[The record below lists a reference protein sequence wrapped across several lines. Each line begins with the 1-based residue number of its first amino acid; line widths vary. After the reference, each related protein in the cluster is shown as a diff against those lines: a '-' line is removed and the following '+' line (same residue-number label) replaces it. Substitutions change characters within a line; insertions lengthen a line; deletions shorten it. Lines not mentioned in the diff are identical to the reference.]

1 LAARHEPLSFP
12 VQFVIFCTFGR
23 CCYGVT
29 SFLTKKCSV
38 SPYIYLLG
46 FCSPISAAFYWVNR
60 PSAVHT

>member
-1 LAARHEPLSFP
+1 
-12 VQFVIFCTFGR
+12 
-23 CCYGVT
+23 
-29 SFLTKKCSV
+29 V